1 MIETQDEMVTTNRG
15 VELLQGLCE
24 YSELMS
30 SWIDKDD
37 VCLVEEGEPVTEVK
51 RLKLSKNLIILKKP

>member
-1 MIETQDEMVTTNRG
+1 MIETQDEMVTTNEG

-30 SWIDKDD
+30 SWIDKEE
-37 VCLVEEGEPVTEVK
+37 VCL
-51 RLKLSKNLIILKKP
+51 LF